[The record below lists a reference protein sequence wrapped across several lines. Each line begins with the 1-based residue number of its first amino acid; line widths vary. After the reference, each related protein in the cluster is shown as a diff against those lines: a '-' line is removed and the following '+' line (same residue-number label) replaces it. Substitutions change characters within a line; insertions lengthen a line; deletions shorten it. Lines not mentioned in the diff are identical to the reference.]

1 MMWFWN
7 FVQKYYIYF
16 SVALVQAN
24 LCQKH
29 LCSDQLLDKRL
40 FNDLPVQYIKT
51 TSSEHVV
58 FINCSEC
65 QNKKQSSE
73 LVVFMYWT
81 GKSMNNLLS
90 YSELVDPRISASD
103 KDLPVNISFYVS
115 YFLEWQITISV
126 LNIWRDFWP
135 NLMVFIFLTF

>member
-1 MMWFWN
+1 
-7 FVQKYYIYF
+7 
-16 SVALVQAN
+16 
-24 LCQKH
+24 
-29 LCSDQLLDKRL
+29 
-40 FNDLPVQYIKT
+40 
-51 TSSEHVV
+51 
-58 FINCSEC
+58 
-65 QNKKQSSE
+65 
-73 LVVFMYWT
+73 
-81 GKSMNNLLS
+81 MNNLLS